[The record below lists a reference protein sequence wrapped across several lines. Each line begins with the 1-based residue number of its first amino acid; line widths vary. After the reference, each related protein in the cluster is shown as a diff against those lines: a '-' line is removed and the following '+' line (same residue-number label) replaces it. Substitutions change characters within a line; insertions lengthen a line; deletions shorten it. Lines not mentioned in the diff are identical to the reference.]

1 MLDNTDYEELKN
13 YKILMKGLVNTVFG
27 PEGTYVTIT
36 EAKRR
41 FYKYASMVGGKPY
54 AKDNKMVSEIV
65 FYALW
70 DIYYAGVLTGSV
82 KYSETKSS

>member
-1 MLDNTDYEELKN
+1 MTNDEYEELQQ

-36 EAKRR
+36 EAKKR
-41 FYKYASMVGGKPY
+41 FYKYASKVGGKPY

-70 DIYYAGVLTGSV
+70 DIYYSGVLTGSV
-82 KYSETKSS
+82 KHKN